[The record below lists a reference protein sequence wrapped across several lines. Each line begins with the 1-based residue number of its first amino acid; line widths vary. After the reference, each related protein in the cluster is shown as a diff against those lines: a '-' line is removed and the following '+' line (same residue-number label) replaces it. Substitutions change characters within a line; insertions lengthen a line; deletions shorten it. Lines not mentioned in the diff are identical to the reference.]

1 MTKPLVSI
9 ILLNWNG
16 YEDTLEALESLYQI
30 NYPNYNVIV
39 ADNNST
45 NDSVEKIKEYAL
57 GNIRV
62 ETEYTKYVDNK
73 PIKLTIVNEGE
84 YSEIDNTS
92 DENEK
97 KLLLIKNNENY
108 GFAKGNNIAIDYT
121 IKYDNP
127 DYILLLNNDTIVDP
141 NFLEKLI
148 NVAQNDSKI
157 GLLGP
162 KFYYYDYEGSH
173 ETIWCIGSVV
183 DLDHFPGHHSIME
196 EPDYDLTQDVIECD
210 WVSGAGALIKTE
222 SMPESYLSTEFFFGC
237 EDVDLAMSIKEKGYK
252 VVTVMDSIIWHKV
265 GMSRHKNST
274 FKTEYNHIKTNLQFI
289 KKHKSNYYINLP
301 KYYYQILKLYIKAII
316 NKL

>member
-45 NDSVEKIKEYAL
+45 NDSIEKIKEYAL

-141 NFLEKLI
+141 NF
-148 NVAQNDSKI
+148 
-157 GLLGP
+157 
-162 KFYYYDYEGSH
+162 
-173 ETIWCIGSVV
+173 
-183 DLDHFPGHHSIME
+183 
-196 EPDYDLTQDVIECD
+196 
-210 WVSGAGALIKTE
+210 
-222 SMPESYLSTEFFFGC
+222 
-237 EDVDLAMSIKEKGYK
+237 
-252 VVTVMDSIIWHKV
+252 
-265 GMSRHKNST
+265 
-274 FKTEYNHIKTNLQFI
+274 
-289 KKHKSNYYINLP
+289 
-301 KYYYQILKLYIKAII
+301 
-316 NKL
+316 